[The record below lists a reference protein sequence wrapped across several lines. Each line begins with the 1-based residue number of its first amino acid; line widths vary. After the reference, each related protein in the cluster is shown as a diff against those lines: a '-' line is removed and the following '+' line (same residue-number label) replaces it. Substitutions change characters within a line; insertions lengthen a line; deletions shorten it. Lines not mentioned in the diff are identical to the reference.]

1 MFSWKQR
8 ESLLSKFFQEN
19 IPLFHEIKQFK
30 ELFVIK
36 PLCSYVIMSKN
47 PTFTFIMIYTL
58 FLPFL
63 FVYINLL
70 CYFCTDFRT

>member
-1 MFSWKQR
+1 MFSWKKL

-30 ELFVIK
+30 ELFIIK

-47 PTFTFIMIYTL
+47 LTFTFIMIWAL
-58 FLPFL
+58 FLPVFICIYQS
-63 FVYINLL
+63 FVLL
-70 CYFCTDFRT
+70 LHRF